1 MSGSSGLKEKVARLK
16 RQLKDAELEAE
27 MYKTFYRAK
36 HDDIRSILP
45 IMVQKAKTLMATLKK
60 VSDISIS
67 ECTSSCP
74 SACGDCNY
82 LKIQVIILNCLRQIE
97 RIENEFKVE
106 FDDGC

>member
-1 MSGSSGLKEKVARLK
+1 MSGSSKLKEKIKKLEL
-16 RQLKDAELEAE
+16 QLTDAKYEAK

-36 HDDIRSILP
+36 HDDIKSILP

-60 VSDISIS
+60 ISDISIS
-67 ECTSSCP
+67 ECTSSCTG
-74 SACGDCNY
+74 ACGDCDY

-97 RIENEFKVE
+97 RIENEFKIE